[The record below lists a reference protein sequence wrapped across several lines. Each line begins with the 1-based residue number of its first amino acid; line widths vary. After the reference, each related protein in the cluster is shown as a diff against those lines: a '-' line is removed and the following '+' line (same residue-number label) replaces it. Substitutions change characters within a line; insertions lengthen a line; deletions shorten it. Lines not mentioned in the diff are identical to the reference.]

1 MRNAGQHTDL
11 MDIPSIRLFMGTMG
25 GMGPAP
31 PDALVTPVT
40 SHVKKRRLRGILEEF
55 DRQEP
60 GKRELSGEW
69 VVGKRTWN
77 RLQTEWKAAQIGERG
92 SHTFAKKTERVML
105 YIHGGAYYVSSASE
119 KRVISVPLA
128 QYTDSRVFSL
138 DYRLAPETHFPGP
151 LHDAV
156 IGYFRLIEDL
166 HIPPENIIVCGDSAG
181 GHPHQISKKAGKKY
195 DLIHLALGPESV
207 IHVLDDSAYHVL
219 HAILLLIT
227 LIILIVGIFHWE
239 HGVYIDSSQAGNVA
253 SYITLGFQIFFT
265 VSVISLSVLSRAFAV
280 DEAIRHPR
288 TLVDLDAR
296 IQAWG
301 GLGNVFTNWRGI
313 LNLGFERGY
322 IWLDL
327 VSSTRTW
334 DSVPGQATSHQGRY
348 LDPFPMESRS
358 VQDYFTNTSLGWP
371 ANQTRDIDMFISYV
385 NNTRMQGLQW
395 TLVHDLPGTPGFA
408 YDIIHVNSTRMQ
420 VTCEQPSANVE
431 AFLLAAGTNDTSSAT
446 VFDPNSLDGTK
457 DMWITVSMNSTPL
470 YSDTAVNFST
480 YWDIH
485 NNHSKVVLHPWTLK
499 ESLDFPSHHQILFA
513 WATTDKNAILLDSTG
528 RNGTMHNFT
537 VGYVQVFGCS
547 LTLNHSIVGVT
558 EALKLS
564 GSDTPPTVPD
574 RHEYTEFVW
583 EESSSERLANTFLTA
598 FSPIPDPGDEMEWR
612 DLGHTMAE
620 KVLAMGLVNTTNWEA
635 KYIRMTDLE
644 SWIEGLFAS
653 WVWSI
658 WQGCDYPYLL
668 TSDSG
673 EICGNF
679 HSSYG
684 HTTMEANTG
693 TKTDLPRGA
702 ALREARLVEDVY
714 LMVDS
719 EVPSTVKKHG
729 ISILLKYGV
738 NEDESHWKLDIDSTR
753 AQGP

>member
-1 MRNAGQHTDL
+1 MSVSENDAFLDGPDSMKDSSQHNLVAQSERTPVL
-11 MDIPSIRLFMGTMG
+11 RTSRRLF
-25 GMGPAP
+25 
-31 PDALVTPVT
+31 
-40 SHVKKRRLRGILEEF
+40 
-55 DRQEP
+55 
-60 GKRELSGEW
+60 
-69 VVGKRTWN
+69 
-77 RLQTEWKAAQIGERG
+77 
-92 SHTFAKKTERVML
+92 
-105 YIHGGAYYVSSASE
+105 
-119 KRVISVPLA
+119 
-128 QYTDSRVFSL
+128 
-138 DYRLAPETHFPGP
+138 
-151 LHDAV
+151 
-156 IGYFRLIEDL
+156 
-166 HIPPENIIVCGDSAG
+166 IV
-181 GHPHQISKKAGKKY
+181 Q
-195 DLIHLALGPESV
+195 
-207 IHVLDDSAYHVL
+207 VL

-313 LNLGFERGY
+313 LNLGF
-322 IWLDL
+322 
-327 VSSTRTW
+327 VSSLIPLYFITGAGVHLAGSSVLGVEIYNQTRTW

-358 VQDYFTNTSLGWP
+358 VQDYFTNTSLSWP
-371 ANQTRDIDMFISYV
+371 TRDIDMFISYV
-385 NNTRMQGLQW
+385 NNTRTQGLQW

-446 VFDPNSLDGTK
+446 AFDPNSLDRTK
-457 DMWITVSMNSTPL
+457 DMWISVLMNSTPP

-513 WATTDKNAILLDSTG
+513 WATTDENAILLDSTG

-598 FSPIPDPGDEMEWR
+598 FSPIPDPGDEMEWQ
-612 DLGHTMAE
+612 DLGHTVTE

-635 KYIRMTDLE
+635 KYMRISDLE
-644 SWIEGLFAS
+644 AWIEGLFAS

-693 TKTDLPRGA
+693 DTP
-702 ALREARLVEDVY
+702 
-714 LMVDS
+714 
-719 EVPSTVKKHG
+719 
-729 ISILLKYGV
+729 
-738 NEDESHWKLDIDSTR
+738 
-753 AQGP
+753 